1 MREKNFPVL
10 FGTACWGKISC
21 TVHDCWGKISCT
33 VQDCWGK
40 ISCTVLDC
48 WGKNFLHCP
57 WQPWTHPVLFRIALN
72 PSCAVQDSVQSML
85 WSRTEL
91 IQSCGSQDSAP
102 SILWPGQ
109 CSVNLLLSSQDNAQS
124 LLLSRTALNL
134 VVPRTTLSQSCGPQ
148 DSAQSTCGTGQ
159 RSVYIRAVQD
169 IAEAIQTAGIR
180 SLCELA
186 FAPTNIFAPGPLSSP
201 NYSSQQPRNQK
212 LLSNL
217 PFLVF
222 SKNLIF
228 FQLIA
233 IFSLFVFRFSLMIP
247 NPSIFLS
254 CTLVIIV
261 CLQRE
266 STKIN
271 IMCSP
276 LPPYLRRLVCP
287 V

>member
-1 MREKNFPVL
+1 
-10 FGTACWGKISC
+10 
-21 TVHDCWGKISCT
+21 
-33 VQDCWGK
+33 
-40 ISCTVLDC
+40 
-48 WGKNFLHCP
+48 
-57 WQPWTHPVLFRIALN
+57 
-72 PSCAVQDSVQSML
+72 ML

-186 FAPTNIFAPGPLSSP
+186 FAPTNIFAHGPLFSP

-212 LLSNL
+212 FLSNL
-217 PFLVF
+217 PFFF
-222 SKNLIF
+222 SPRIYF
-228 FQLIA
+228 FQLIT

-247 NPSIFLS
+247 NLSIFLS
-254 CTLVIIV
+254 CTFVIIV
-261 CLQRE
+261 CPRRE

-276 LPPYLRRLVCP
+276 LPPYLRQLVCP